1 MMILR
6 NPQASACSTFERKS
20 AMKRILTLALLI
32 LTPALLGLKPA
43 PAVRAEILWDTW
55 GVPHIFARD
64 SENLFYAFGRAQ
76 MHSHGDLVLRLYGQ
90 ARGRAAEYWGQSYT
104 ASDRW
109 VRTVGIPERAREWL
123 KAQSPAFGR
132 CLDSFA
138 AGLNDYAREHPDRIS
153 DDVEIVLP
161 VDAVDVLAHAERVI
175 HYTFVTNQGATME
188 ANRALSERG
197 SNTWAVAPARS
208 ASRHALLLANPHLP
222 WNDLFLFYEA
232 QLVAPGINAYGAT
245 LVGFPVMGI
254 AFNDYLGWSHT
265 VNTHD
270 GYDLY
275 ELALVEGGYRW
286 DGGVKA
292 FETSEQTLKV
302 KQADGSFK
310 EEKLSLRRSV
320 HGPVI
325 AEKNNKAVALRV
337 AGIDRPRM
345 LEQWWDMA
353 RAKNLAEFQLAL
365 SRLQLP
371 MFNVMYADRYGHI
384 FYLFNATI
392 PARGKGD
399 WKYWRGV
406 VSGDRSETLWTQI
419 HPYADLPKLID
430 PKTGWL
436 QNANDPPWTVTFPQ
450 SLDAGKFPAYFAP
463 RSMGFR
469 PQRSARML
477 DEDKTISFEEMIA
490 YKHSTRMELAD
501 RILDDLLAAAR
512 QHGSETA
519 RRAADVL
526 EKWDRSADAVSRGA
540 ALFTLWV
547 EEIGLWGSNPEKVF
561 VKQWDEKNPRM
572 TPDGLADPQAAASA
586 LERAAK
592 KTEAAYGS
600 MDVAWGDVARLRA
613 GNIDLPANGGSGSLG
628 IFRVVEYSFD
638 KDGRRRAVG
647 GDSYVAAIEFS
658 TPPRARVV
666 LSYGNS
672 SQAGSPHNGD
682 QMELF
687 SKKEM
692 RAAWRERREIE
703 AHLESREVFK

>member
-1 MMILR
+1 M
-6 NPQASACSTFERKS
+6 
-20 AMKRILTLALLI
+20 LTVALLVV
-32 LTPALLGLKPA
+32 TPALLGLKPA
-43 PAVRAEILWDTW
+43 DRAEILWDTW

-64 SENLFYAFGRAQ
+64 SEKLFYAFGRAQ
-76 MHSHGDLVLRLYGQ
+76 MHSHGDLILRLYGQ
-90 ARGRAAEYWGQSYT
+90 ARGRASEYWGQNYT

-109 VRTVGIPERAREWL
+109 VRTVGITERAREWL
-123 KAQSPAFGR
+123 KAQSPAFR
-132 CLDSFA
+132 RYLDQFA
-138 AGLNDYAREHPDRIS
+138 AGLNDYAREHRDRIS
-153 DDVEIVLP
+153 DDVEVVLP
-161 VDAVDVLAHAERVI
+161 VDAADVLAHTERVI
-175 HYTFVTNQGATME
+175 HYTFVASQNATVE

-197 SNTWAVAPARS
+197 SNTWAIAPSRS
-208 ASRHALLLANPHLP
+208 ASRRAMLLANPHLP
-222 WNDLFLFYEA
+222 WSDLFLFYEA

-275 ELALVEGGYRW
+275 ELTLVDGGYRW
-286 DGGVKA
+286 DGKVKA
-292 FETSEQTLKV
+292 FETAEQTLKV

-310 EEKLSLRRSV
+310 EEKLALKRSV

-337 AGIDRPRM
+337 AGIDRAGM

-353 RAKNLAEFQLAL
+353 RARNLSQFQLAL

-371 MFNVMYADRYGHI
+371 MFNVMYADRSGHI

-399 WKYWRGV
+399 WKYWSGV
-406 VSGDRSETLWTQI
+406 VPGDRSDTLWTRI
-419 HPYADLPKLID
+419 HAYADLPKVID
-430 PKTGWL
+430 PATGWL
-436 QNANDPPWTVTFPQ
+436 QNANDPPWTVNFPQ
-450 SLDAGKFPAYFAP
+450 SLDASKFPAYFAP
-463 RSMGFR
+463 RSMEFR
-469 PQRSARML
+469 PQRSARMI

-501 RILDDLLAAAR
+501 RLMDDLLAAAR

-519 RRAADVL
+519 RRASDVL
-526 EKWDRSADAVSRGA
+526 EKWDRSADAASRGA
-540 ALFTLWV
+540 ALFTFWAQ
-547 EEIGLWGSNPEKVF
+547 EMKIFGADSPKVF
-561 VKQWDEKNPRM
+561 ATAWDEKNPRL
-572 TPDGLADPQAAASA
+572 TPDGLADPASAAAA

-592 KTEAAYGS
+592 RVEAAYGS
-600 MDVAWGDVARLRA
+600 IDAAWGDVARLRMA
-613 GNIDLPANGGSGSLG
+613 GRDLPANGGSGGLG
-628 IFRVVEYSFD
+628 IFRVVGYAPD
-638 KDGRRRAVG
+638 KDGRLRAMG

-658 TPPRARVV
+658 IPVRARVV

-672 SQAGSPHNGD
+672 SQAGSSHNGD
-682 QMELF
+682 QLELF

-692 RAAWRERREIE
+692 RPAWRERREIE
-703 AHLESREVFK
+703 AHLESREAFK